1 MKAVL
6 QRWQLYVLVLPSVFY
21 LLVFHYYPMYGAQ
34 IAFKKYNV
42 AQGILGSGWVG
53 LAHFERFFRSYDF
66 WNIMRNTLELSVY
79 QLVAGFPFPI
89 ILALSIS
96 YIRKER
102 YKKSVQLITFAP
114 HFISV
119 VVMVGMILQF
129 TDPRVGLINNLL
141 QLFGFDPVNFMA
153 TPGVFKSIYVWS
165 GIWQGTGFACIIYLA
180 ALAGVDPTLH
190 EAAVVE
196 GATKLQ
202 RIRHIDIP
210 GIMPV
215 AIILLILNT
224 SQLLNTGYEK
234 VFLMQNAL
242 NLRTSEVI
250 DTYVYKIGLASHVGN
265 FSYATAIGLFKSA
278 VSLLLLVA
286 VNRIAR
292 KAGQSSLW

>member
-6 QRWQLYVLVLPSVFY
+6 QRWQLYVLVFPSVFY

-34 IAFKKYNV
+34 IAFKKYV
-42 AQGILGSGWVG
+42 VTKGIIGSEWVG
-53 LAHFERFFRSYDF
+53 LAHFERFFQSYDF

-89 ILALSIS
+89 ILALSIN

-102 YKKSVQLITFAP
+102 YKRSVQLITFAP
-114 HFISV
+114 HFISL

-129 TDPRVGLINNLL
+129 ADPRVGLMNGLL
-141 QLFGFDPVNFMA
+141 RLFGFDSVNFMA
-153 TPGVFKSIYVWS
+153 NPGLFKSIYVWS

-190 EAAVVE
+190 EAAIVE

-234 VFLMQNAL
+234 VYLLQNAL

-250 DTYVYKIGLASHVGN
+250 DTYVYKIGLVSQAGN
-265 FSYATAIGLFKSA
+265 FSYATAIGLFKSV
-278 VSLLLLVA
+278 VSLLLLVV
-286 VNRIAR
+286 VNRIA
-292 KAGQSSLW
+292 KKTGQSSLW